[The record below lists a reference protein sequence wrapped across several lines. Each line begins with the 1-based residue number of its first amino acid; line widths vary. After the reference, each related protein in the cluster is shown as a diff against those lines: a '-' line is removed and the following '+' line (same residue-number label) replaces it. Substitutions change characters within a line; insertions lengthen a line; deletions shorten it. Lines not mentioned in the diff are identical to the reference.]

1 MCHLHGKSVIL
12 FAWSYHYFDI
22 HNYILFSFGATPYG
36 ILPRSQITILF
47 WLFLTSYMQL
57 DRRIFQ
63 IHSKNYVPRKFK
75 ISSILKRKE
84 YLRVVHIYPATSLVE
99 TSIWSIVSAP
109 LDQHLNW
116 IFHNL
121 HGEVGFHQISYLHIH
136 PSKFDIIVLHF
147 YMHALSWEFILSSD
161 GGANKSL
168 STSPNYIL
176 PSSHTLLIL
185 RRREYRGQ

>member
-75 ISSILKRKE
+75 ISNILKRKE

-109 LDQHLNW
+109 LDQHSNW
-116 IFHNL
+116 SFHNL
-121 HGEVGFHQISYLHIH
+121 HGGFFIPTGIFLPQPSGKGISERYKWYTASYRSNSN
-136 PSKFDIIVLHF
+136 SKPKSPIQTVTSGI
-147 YMHALSWEFILSSD
+147 SWYKLFI
-161 GGANKSL
+161 
-168 STSPNYIL
+168 P
-176 PSSHTLLIL
+176 L
-185 RRREYRGQ
+185 R